1 VAERPGGR
9 DDGGGAVMRWWGRR
23 WNRGRRGVGT
33 AEVEEVEV
41 ASRLRE
47 KQSDTL
53 QWEDILCSHRVRF
66 FRAPTLKIYV
76 KKFIKNLIKNI
87 SR

>member
-1 VAERPGGR
+1 VAETTVEVRCRDAVVGAPLEPWPGPE
-9 DDGGGAVMRWWGRR
+9 
-23 WNRGRRGVGT
+23 GVGT

-53 QWEDILCSHRVRF
+53 RWEDILCSHRVRF

-87 SR
+87 IR